1 MFGGKINKPVVYTE
15 YVNMRPFLS
24 EPQVFL
30 PPLSA
35 CLSSVIILTTPP
47 LRTLPRIIL
56 FHPSLSL
63 SLTFPLPTL
72 SSLSLLFLSPP
83 SPPPPLSLYLTKG
96 PSEWYQLYGVLVHSG
111 FSSHSG
117 HYYCYIRNSTGVWY
131 CMNDAQV
138 HVHA

>member
-56 FHPSLSL
+56 FHPSLSP

-83 SPPPPLSLYLTKG
+83 SPPSPPLSLPHKG
-96 PSEWYQLYGVLVHSG
+96 SVRVVPAIWCTGPLWLLLSLWSLLLLHQKLHGRVVLHE
-111 FSSHSG
+111 
-117 HYYCYIRNSTGVWY
+117 
-131 CMNDAQV
+131 
-138 HVHA
+138 

>member
-47 LRTLPRIIL
+47 LRTLPHIIL

-83 SPPPPLSLYLTKG
+83 SPPPLSLPHKG
-96 PSEWYQLYGVLVHSG
+96 SVRVVPAIWCTGPLWLLLSLWSLLLLHQKLHGRVVLHE
-111 FSSHSG
+111 
-117 HYYCYIRNSTGVWY
+117 
-131 CMNDAQV
+131 
-138 HVHA
+138 

>member
-47 LRTLPRIIL
+47 LRTLPHIIL

-72 SSLSLLFLSPP
+72 SSSLSSFSPLLLPPSLSLSLPHKGSVRVVPAIWCTGPLWLL
-83 SPPPPLSLYLTKG
+83 LSLWSLLLLHQKLHG
-96 PSEWYQLYGVLVHSG
+96 RVVLHE
-111 FSSHSG
+111 
-117 HYYCYIRNSTGVWY
+117 
-131 CMNDAQV
+131 
-138 HVHA
+138 

>member
-47 LRTLPRIIL
+47 LRTLPHIIL

-72 SSLSLLFLSPP
+72 SSSLSSFSPLLLPPSLSLSTSQRVRQSGTSYMVYWSTLASP
-83 SPPPPLSLYLTKG
+83 LTLVITTVT
-96 PSEWYQLYGVLVHSG
+96 SETPRACG
-111 FSSHSG
+111 
-117 HYYCYIRNSTGVWY
+117 T
-131 CMNDAQV
+131 A
-138 HVHA
+138 

>member
-47 LRTLPRIIL
+47 LCTLPHIIL
-56 FHPSLSL
+56 FHPSLSP

-83 SPPPPLSLYLTKG
+83 SLPPPLSLPHKG
-96 PSEWYQLYGVLVHSG
+96 SVRVVPAIWCTGPLWLLLSLWSLLLLHQKLHGRVVLHE
-111 FSSHSG
+111 
-117 HYYCYIRNSTGVWY
+117 
-131 CMNDAQV
+131 
-138 HVHA
+138 

>member
-35 CLSSVIILTTPP
+35 YLQLLSLPLLLFVPCLVSYSFILPFLCP
-47 LRTLPRIIL
+47 LLSPFLPFL
-56 FHPSLSL
+56 LSL
-63 SLTFPLPTL
+63 SSFSPL
-72 SSLSLLFLSPP
+72 LL
-83 SPPPPLSLYLTKG
+83 PPPPLSLYLPKG